1 MKYIL
6 LSVIAVLILLTFSK
20 KETEMMPLSTED
32 TILTFGD
39 SLTFGYGAKTDESY
53 PTLLAKYTGLRVIN
67 AGVNGDTSE
76 AGLRRLG
83 ASLKDPSIKLT
94 ILFMGGN
101 DIILKRSMQD
111 LKENLRSMIK
121 MAKEKQ
127 IDVLLISVPN
137 VTLFGLSPID
147 LYEEL
152 SKEEDVPLLSAMLA
166 DILSDPSLKIDQ
178 IHPNAKGYEKMAQE
192 IFKSLK
198 RDTQNVKVSEEGYYC
213 MFCMGC
219 AEERRKEEAKA
230 SSR

>member
-6 LSVIAVLILLTFSK
+6 LSAIAVLIFLTFTK
-20 KETEMMPLSTED
+20 KETKIMPLSSRD
-32 TILTFGD
+32 SILTFGD

-53 PTLLAKYTGLRVIN
+53 PKLLATYTGLRVIN

-83 ASLKDPSIKLT
+83 TSLKDPSIGLM

-101 DIILKRSMQD
+101 DIILKRSMPD

-152 SKEEDVPLLSAMLA
+152 SEEEDVPLLSGMLA
-166 DILSDPSLKIDQ
+166 EILSDPSLKIDQ
-178 IHPNAKGYEKMAQE
+178 IHPNAKGYEKMAKE
-192 IFKSLK
+192 IFESLK
-198 RDTQNVKVSEEGYYC
+198 IDNTRE
-213 MFCMGC
+213 
-219 AEERRKEEAKA
+219 
-230 SSR
+230 